1 MNQFAGVGQ
10 AEPSA
15 DEKTMATLAEVL
27 QIVAGWLAPLII
39 YLIRRESKFVAF
51 HAMQALLWQ
60 VMVFVIWMVVFSVWM
75 IFIFSTI
82 VGHAGPQ
89 TENAK
94 FPVGMF
100 VGFGTVWLGAMSISL
115 VNLILGIYY
124 GIKANRGEWAEYPVI
139 GNWARRIV
147 GVS

>member
-94 FPVGMF
+94 FPVGML

>member
-1 MNQFAGVGQ
+1 VNQFGAVGLV
-10 AEPSA
+10 EPTA

-39 YLIRRESKFVAF
+39 YLVRRESKFVAF

-60 VMVFVIWMVVFSVWM
+60 VMVFVIWMVIASVWL

-82 VGHAGPQ
+82 VGHRGGQPANG
-89 TENAK
+89 NAL
-94 FPVGMF
+94 PVGMF
-100 VGFGTVWLGAMSISL
+100 VGMGAIWLGAMGISL
-115 VNLILGIYY
+115 INLILGIYY

-147 GVS
+147 RA

>member
-1 MNQFAGVGQ
+1 LNQFAGVGQ
-10 AEPSA
+10 PEPTA

-60 VMVFVIWMVVFSVWM
+60 ITVFVLWMVVLCVWLV
-75 IFIFSTI
+75 FIFSTV
-82 VGHAGPQ
+82 VGHGGPQ
-89 TENAK
+89 AANGK
-94 FPVGMF
+94 FPVEMF
-100 VGFGTVWLGAMSISL
+100 AGIGLIWLGAMSISL
-115 VNLILGIYY
+115 INLILGIYF
-124 GIKANRGEWAEYPVI
+124 GIKANRGEWAAYPVI

>member
-10 AEPSA
+10 PEPTA

-39 YLIRRESKFVAF
+39 YLVRRESKFVAF

-75 IFIFSTI
+75 IFIFSTM

-89 TENAK
+89 AAHGK
-94 FPVGMF
+94 FPVGMI
-100 VGFGTVWLGAMSISL
+100 VGLGTVWLGALGISL
-115 VNLILGIYY
+115 INLILGIYY
-124 GIKANRGEWAEYPVI
+124 GIKANRGEWAQYPVI
-139 GNWARRIV
+139 GNWARKIV
-147 GVS
+147 RA

>member
-1 MNQFAGVGQ
+1 MNQFAAV
-10 AEPSA
+10 APLEPTA

-39 YLIRRESKFVAF
+39 YLVRRESKFVAF

-60 VMVFVIWMVVFSVWM
+60 VMVFVIWMVIASVWV

-82 VGHAGPQ
+82 VAHGGHPGKG
-89 TENAK
+89 NAI
-94 FPVGMF
+94 PVGMF
-100 VGFGTVWLGAMSISL
+100 MGMGAIWLGAMGIST
-115 VNLILGIYY
+115 VNLVLGIYY
-124 GIKANRGEWAEYPVI
+124 GIKANRGEWAAYPVI

-147 GVS
+147 KV

>member
-1 MNQFAGVGQ
+1 VNQFAPVGQ
-10 AEPSA
+10 LEPTA

-27 QIVAGWLAPLII
+27 QIVAGWLAPLIV
-39 YLIRRESKFVAF
+39 YLIRRDSKFVAF

-60 VMVFVIWMVVFSVWM
+60 ITVFVLWMAVACVWLV
-75 IFIFSTI
+75 FIFSTV

-89 TENAK
+89 SANGN

-100 VGFGTVWLGAMSISL
+100 AGIGLIWLGAMGISL
-115 VNLILGIYY
+115 VNLILGIYF

-147 GVS
+147 GA